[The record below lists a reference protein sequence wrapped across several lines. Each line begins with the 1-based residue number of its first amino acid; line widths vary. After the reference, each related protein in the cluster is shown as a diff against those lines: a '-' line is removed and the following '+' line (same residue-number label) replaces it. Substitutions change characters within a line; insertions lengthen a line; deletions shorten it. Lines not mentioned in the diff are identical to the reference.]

1 MYARVIHE
9 EELALIPEVVA
20 LFAILPEVIYELVA
34 GNHRAYVHYCWWY
47 VFILGIK
54 HFSK

>member
-9 EELALIPEVVA
+9 KELALIPEVVT

-34 GNHRAYVHYCWWY
+34 GNYRAYVYYCWWY

-54 HFSK
+54 DFSK